1 MVKRVFVAIVAASLV
16 ILSCG
21 GSAAPAP
28 ASSAPTS
35 AAASASAKPSTVSL
49 KVAYSNLTNDNLSQ
63 WYAKDKGIFGE
74 NALDI
79 ELVAIDGGSRTMAA
93 LISGDVKIAQL
104 GGSEVMSAQVGGAD
118 LVITA
123 VLAPVYPYLF
133 MAAADIKTPADL
145 KGKKIGIS
153 SAGGSADI
161 ATRKVLAALNLDP
174 EKDVTLVSLGSHEQ
188 RTAALLAGSIQ
199 AAVDDPPNL
208 TKLKDA
214 GYHSLYDLAGQKLA
228 AANTTI
234 VAQKAWV
241 TANKAVMQRYVD
253 SIVSSVARMKK
264 DRAGAIEV
272 MKKYFGATADR
283 GYDEAYDFYLNEVT
297 PALPFPRPELFVDA
311 QATLSKTNA
320 KVKDLDVKTI
330 LDVSFVQSAADRG
343 LDKK

>member
-1 MVKRVFVAIVAASLV
+1 MVKRGFVSIVAASLV

-28 ASSAPTS
+28 ASSAP
-35 AAASASAKPSTVSL
+35 AVASASPKPTVVSM
-49 KVAYSNLTNDNLSQ
+49 KVAYSNITCDNLSQ
-63 WYAKDKGIFGE
+63 WYAKEKGIFTE
-74 NALDI
+74 NGLDV
-79 ELVAIDGGSRTMAA
+79 ELVSIDGGSRTMAA

-104 GGSEVMSAQVGGAD
+104 GGSEVMSAQAGGAE
-118 LVITA
+118 LVIAA
-123 VLAPVYPYLF
+123 VLAPVYPYHF
-133 MAAADIKTPADL
+133 MAAASIKTPADL
-145 KGKKIGIS
+145 KGKKVGIS

-161 ATRKVLAALNLDP
+161 ATRKVLAKFNIDP
-174 EKDVTLVSLGSHEQ
+174 DKDVTLVSLGSHEQ

-208 TKLKDA
+208 AKLRDA
-214 GYHSLYDLAGQKLA
+214 GYHSLYDLAGEKLA

-253 SIVSSVARMKK
+253 SIVTSVARMKK
-264 DRAGAIEV
+264 DRPGTIDV

-297 PALPFPRPELFVDA
+297 PVLPFPKPELFVDA
-311 QATLSKTNA
+311 QATLSKTNP

-330 LDVSFVQSAADRG
+330 LDASFVQSAADRG

>member
-1 MVKRVFVAIVAASLV
+1 VVKRAFVAIVAASLV

-21 GSAAPAP
+21 GSAAPPP
-28 ASSAPTS
+28 ASSAPAS
-35 AAASASAKPSTVSL
+35 AASSESPKPSVVAL

-63 WYAKDKGIFGE
+63 WYAKEKGIFTE
-74 NALDI
+74 NALDVQ
-79 ELVAIDGGSRTMAA
+79 LVAIDGGSRTMAA
-93 LISGDVKIAQL
+93 LIAGDVKIAQL
-104 GGSEVMSAQVGGAD
+104 GGSECMSAQVGGAD
-118 LVITA
+118 LLITG
-123 VLAPVYPYLF
+123 VLAPVYPYHF
-133 MAAADIKTPADL
+133 MAAAAIKTPADL
-145 KGKKIGIS
+145 KGRKIGIS

-161 ATRKVLAALNLDP
+161 ATRKVLAVFKLDP
-174 EKDVTLVSLGSHEQ
+174 DKDVTLVSLGSHEQ
-188 RTAALLAGSIQ
+188 RTAALLAGSID

-234 VAQKAWV
+234 VAPKVWV
-241 TANKAVMQRYVD
+241 TANRSVMQRYVD
-253 SIVSSVARMKK
+253 SIVTSVARMKK
-264 DRAGAIEV
+264 DRSGTIDV

-283 GYDEAYDFYLNEVT
+283 GYEEAYDFYLNEVT

-311 QATLSKTNA
+311 QATLIKTNA

-330 LDVSFVQSAADRG
+330 LDASFVQSAADRG

>member
-1 MVKRVFVAIVAASLV
+1 VVKRAFVAIVAVSLV

-21 GSAAPAP
+21 GS
-28 ASSAPTS
+28 SAPTS
-35 AAASASAKPSTVSL
+35 GAPAPSSGSGSPKPAAVSL
-49 KVAYSNLTNDNLSQ
+49 KAAYSNLTNDNLSQ
-63 WYAKDKGIFGE
+63 WYAKDKGIFAE

-118 LVITA
+118 LVIVA
-123 VLAPVYPYLF
+123 VLAPVYPYHF

-145 KGKKIGIS
+145 RGKKIGIS

-161 ATRKVLAALNLDP
+161 ATRKVLATFNLDP
-174 EKDVTLVSLGSHEQ
+174 DKDVTLISLGSHEQ
-188 RTAALLAGSIQ
+188 RTAGLLAGSIQ

-214 GYHSLYDLAGQKLA
+214 GFHSLYDLAGQKLA

-241 TANKAVMQRYVD
+241 TANKDVLQRYVD
-253 SIVSSVARMKK
+253 SIVTSVARMKK
-264 DRAGAIEV
+264 DRPGTIDV

-283 GYDEAYDFYLNEVT
+283 GYDEAYDFYLTEVT
-297 PALPFPRPELFVDA
+297 PALPFPKPELFVDA
-311 QATLSKTNA
+311 QATLSKTNP

-330 LDVSFVQSAADRG
+330 LDATYVQSAADRG

>member
-1 MVKRVFVAIVAASLV
+1 MVTRAFVAIVAASFV

-21 GSAAPAP
+21 GSATPAP
-28 ASSAPTS
+28 ASSAPAT
-35 AAASASAKPSTVSL
+35 AAGSPKPSIVSL

-63 WYAKDKGIFGE
+63 WYAKEKGIFTE
-74 NALDI
+74 NGLDI

-93 LISGDVKIAQL
+93 LIAGDVKIAQL
-104 GGSEVMSAQVGGAD
+104 GGSEVMSAQVGGGD
-118 LVITA
+118 LVIAA
-123 VLAPVYPYLF
+123 VLAPVYPYHF

-161 ATRKVLAALNLDP
+161 ATRKVLAIFQLDP
-174 EKDVTLVSLGSHEQ
+174 DKDVALISLGSHEQ

-214 GYHSLYDLAGQKLA
+214 GYHSLYDLAGQKLP

-234 VAQKAWV
+234 VAPKAWV
-241 TANKAVMQRYVD
+241 NANKPVVQRYID
-253 SIVSSVARMKK
+253 AIVTAVARMKK
-264 DRAGAIEV
+264 DRPGTIDV

-297 PALPFPRPELFVDA
+297 PALPFPKPELFVDA
-311 QATLSKTNA
+311 QATLAKTNA

-330 LDVSFVQSAADRG
+330 LDASFVQSAADRG

>member
-1 MVKRVFVAIVAASLV
+1 VAVVAAGLV

-21 GSAAPAP
+21 GSAAPGP
-28 ASSAPTS
+28 ASSPSTS
-35 AAASASAKPSTVSL
+35 AAASGSPKPATVSFRA
-49 KVAYSNLTNDNLSQ
+49 AYSNLTADNLSQ
-63 WYAKDKGIFGE
+63 WYAKDKGIFAE

-79 ELVAIDGGSRTMAA
+79 ELVAVDGGSRTMAT

-104 GGSEVMSAQVGGAD
+104 GGSECMSAQVGGAE
-118 LVITA
+118 LLITA
-123 VLAPVYPYLF
+123 VLAPVYPYHF

-145 KGKKIGIS
+145 KGKKVGIS

-161 ATRKVLAALNLDP
+161 ATRKVLAAFNLDP
-174 EKDVTLVSLGSHEQ
+174 DKDVTLVSLGSHEQ

-208 TKLKDA
+208 VKLRDA

-228 AANTTI
+228 TANTTV

-241 TANKAVMQRYVD
+241 TANQAVMQRYVD
-253 SIVSSVARMKK
+253 SIVTSIARMKK
-264 DRAGAIEV
+264 DRAGTIAV

-283 GYDEAYDFYLNEVT
+283 GYDEAYDFYLTQVT
-297 PALPFPRPELFVDA
+297 PALPFPKPELFADA
-311 QATLSKTNA
+311 QTTLA
-320 KVKDLDVKTI
+320 KRNPKIKDLDVKTM
-330 LDVSFVQSAADRG
+330 LDASFVQSAADRG

>member
-1 MVKRVFVAIVAASLV
+1 MRAFVTIVAASLV

-21 GSAAPAP
+21 GGAAPAP
-28 ASSAPTS
+28 ASSAPS
-35 AAASASAKPSTVSL
+35 AAASATPKPTPLAVR
-49 KVAYSNLTNDNLSQ
+49 VAYSNLTNDNLSQ
-63 WYAKDKGIFGE
+63 WYAKEKGIFAE
-74 NALDI
+74 NTLDV
-79 ELVAIDGGSRTMAA
+79 ELVAVDGGSRTMAT

-104 GGSEVMSAQVGGAD
+104 GGSECMSAQVGGAD

-123 VLAPVYPYLF
+123 VLAPVYPYHF
-133 MAAADIKTPADL
+133 MAAATIKTPADL

-153 SAGGSADI
+153 SPGGSADI
-161 ATRKVLAALNLDP
+161 ATRKVLAAFNLDP
-174 EKDVTLVSLGSHEQ
+174 DKDVTLVSLGSHEQ

-208 TKLKDA
+208 AKLRDA

-241 TANKAVMQRYVD
+241 AANKAAMQRYVD
-253 SIVSSVARMKK
+253 SIVTSVARMKK
-264 DRAGAIEV
+264 DRAGTIDV

-283 GYDEAYDFYLNEVT
+283 GYDEAFDFYLNEVT
-297 PALPFPRPELFVDA
+297 PALPFPKPELFADA
-311 QATLSKTNA
+311 QATLSRTNP
-320 KVKDLDVKTI
+320 KVKDLDVKTM
-330 LDVSFVQSAADRG
+330 LDASFVQSAADRG

>member
-1 MVKRVFVAIVAASLV
+1 V
-16 ILSCG
+16 
-21 GSAAPAP
+21 
-28 ASSAPTS
+28 
-35 AAASASAKPSTVSL
+35 
-49 KVAYSNLTNDNLSQ
+49 
-63 WYAKDKGIFGE
+63 
-74 NALDI
+74 
-79 ELVAIDGGSRTMAA
+79 ELVAVDGGSRTMAT

-104 GGSEVMSAQVGGAD
+104 GGSECMSAQVGGAD

-123 VLAPVYPYLF
+123 VLAPVYPYHF
-133 MAAADIKTPADL
+133 MAAAGIKTPADL

-153 SAGGSADI
+153 SPGGSADI
-161 ATRKVLAALNLDP
+161 ATRKVLAAFNLDP
-174 EKDVTLVSLGSHEQ
+174 DKDVTLVSLGSHEQ

-208 TKLKDA
+208 AKLRDA

-241 TANKAVMQRYVD
+241 AANKAAMQRYVD
-253 SIVSSVARMKK
+253 SIVTSVARMKK
-264 DRAGAIEV
+264 DRAGTIDV

-297 PALPFPRPELFVDA
+297 PALPFPKPELFADA
-311 QATLSKTNA
+311 QATLSRTNP
-320 KVKDLDVKTI
+320 KVKDLDVKTM
-330 LDVSFVQSAADRG
+330 LDASFVQSAADRG